1 MPRGGRVRGGSG
13 FVACELSARAEP
25 CGKCVHDVCVCGS
38 RVGRGAWAFEV
49 RGGHVGAWCAR
60 GKTGVSGTAEL
71 SVTYR
76 RDKSVDIRDTQ
87 IHTFRPV
94 ESFVYLQSC
103 FTRQLPI
110 SYSSDGEAAQAFTHA
125 RAGGVCVGRGC
136 RLRLLELSL
145 RRWRA
150 RVRALA
156 MLRLELLPVRHGGK
170 EGLTRLHRRRSRFC
184 RACNTANEVCAVK
197 TVLEASEVAHSV
209 AYSNAEND
217 RSRA

>member
-1 MPRGGRVRGGSG
+1 MVR
-13 FVACELSARAEP
+13 ACE
-25 CGKCVHDVCVCGS
+25 
-38 RVGRGAWAFEV
+38 
-49 RGGHVGAWCAR
+49 
-60 GKTGVSGTAEL
+60 KTGVSGTAEL

-170 EGLTRLHRRRSRFC
+170 EGLTRLHRRRSSLQGLRRC
-184 RACNTANEVCAVK
+184 RRGLRGEDGVGSFRSRTLGG
-197 TVLEASEVAHSV
+197 VLERRDMIDQELEVDVDAV
-209 AYSNAEND
+209 
-217 RSRA
+217 